1 MNKVIIY
8 CFLLLLYLTL
18 SKSLSPSEMGISYVN
33 SDKNLD
39 RLIPGTPVT
48 AILTDIHSTGFLIKT
63 YYLKYKIIHG
73 FQSFEELIVR
83 TSRSYKDTNKEFIGL
98 SVFRRFKIAGVES
111 VDYTPLPP
119 GSVFVGDKNFGN
131 WIPHNSGDRVWKFFR
146 VYRQIP
152 TYLGWGTFLPTYSFF
167 AKSQVYMKQ
176 NKPFFGIDKQF
187 GTQGELT
194 KKFFPDY
201 YSRLAPSSVNWKK
214 FIENYFK
221 NNFIS
226 ARLNNE

>member
-33 SDKNLD
+33 SNENLD

-83 TSRSYKDTNKEFIGL
+83 TSRSYKDKHKNFIGL
-98 SVFRRFKIAGVES
+98 SVFRRFKVGGIET

-131 WIPHNSGDRVWKFFR
+131 WIPHDSGDRVWKFFR

-152 TYLGWGTFLPTYSFF
+152 TYLGWGNFLPTYSSF

-176 NKPFFGIDKQF
+176 NKPYFGINNQF

-226 ARLNNE
+226 ARINNE